1 MVNAYKPGDKFHP
14 SVSGCCAEFLQK
26 EEEIRNHKSSS
37 TAAAGPQESEPAP
50 DPVEGWMVSGQE
62 TVLC

>member
-1 MVNAYKPGDKFHP
+1 VA
-14 SVSGCCAEFLQK
+14 AT
-26 EEEIRNHKSSS
+26 RNSCRRKKKSA
-37 TAAAGPQESEPAP
+37 TTRAAAAAAGPQESEPAP